1 MERELIYRVL
11 TIVLLTLIMGISIFY
26 RRRAERSGKEL
37 SGDNGLRLVLLLR
50 LMSLLAILPL
60 FGYLI
65 NPEWVAWARISLPD
79 WVRWLG
85 ACGMLAAV
93 PLSVWV
99 FSSIGTN
106 ISPSHATRE
115 GHELVTHGPYH
126 WVRHPLYS
134 TGMLAAI
141 SLTVLTSLWW
151 LALAL
156 LIPLAVL
163 LWRTPREEQRLIDI
177 FGDQYRDYM
186 RRTGRFLP
194 RLRGTGS

>member
-1 MERELIYRVL
+1 MEHEQIYRAL
-11 TIVLLTLIMGISIFY
+11 TIALLTLIIGISSFY
-26 RRRAERSGKEL
+26 RRRADRSGKEL
-37 SGDNGLRLVLLLR
+37 RGDKGLRLVVLLR
-50 LMSLLAILPL
+50 LMSLVAILPL

-65 NPEWVAWARISLPD
+65 NPEWVAWARVNLPD

-85 ACGMLAAV
+85 ACGMLAAAL
-93 PLSVWV
+93 LSVWV

-115 GHELVTHGPYH
+115 GHELVTHGPYR

-134 TGMLAAI
+134 TGTLAAI
-141 SLTVLTSLWW
+141 SLTLLTSLWW
-151 LALAL
+151 LALAM

-163 LWRTPREEQRLIDI
+163 LWRTPREEQRLIEA

-186 RRTGRFLP
+186 RRTGRFFP
-194 RLRGTGS
+194 RLRGI